1 MFSLPKS
8 EVPAQCIW
16 SSFALDI
23 FSAFINLYNHL
34 FTSVWAHGYLFC
46 TLGYKPMLLY
56 FVAQIALALAIGRS
70 FSCTLWRYHL
80 YFFSTCL
87 HSGTTTDHRLVLY
100 TSCLSPC
107 QHIYKGLL
115 LIFIG
120 EQYQKP

>member
-70 FSCTLWRYHL
+70 FSLAPFDIPFSL
-80 YFFSTCL
+80 LFLEYF
-87 HSGTTTDHRLVLY
+87 
-100 TSCLSPC
+100 LSAPSLPC
-107 QHIYKGLL
+107 
-115 LIFIG
+115 IF
-120 EQYQKP
+120 PA